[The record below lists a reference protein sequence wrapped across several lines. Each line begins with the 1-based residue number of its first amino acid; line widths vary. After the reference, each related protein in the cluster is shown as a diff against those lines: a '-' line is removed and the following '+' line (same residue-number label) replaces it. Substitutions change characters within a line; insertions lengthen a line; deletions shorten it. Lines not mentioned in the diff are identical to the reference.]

1 MRPFV
6 MPGLLVPVVLA
17 GIACRTADPADS
29 SPPQARR
36 LRADVEWLAADEREG
51 RRAGTSAA
59 MEAGEWIA
67 RRLSELG
74 LEPAGESGYL
84 QHFEVPLP
92 PRDGGSSSVSVGDRS
107 WSAPEVVPLYCS
119 EGGSASGPIVFAGY
133 GLVDEERGWNEYTG
147 GADIQG
153 SIVLIVR
160 GAPTGSDS
168 DWGGRASIFHKV
180 MTAKRSGASAVLL
193 AQHPSGT
200 EPMLPFSTGR
210 SGLAGIPALSLSARA
225 AEDLLGRSFRAL
237 VEERDRA
244 AASAMAPPG
253 PIAINQQVEA
263 TADIERAKGQAANVL
278 ALLRGVGGGPAVV
291 VGAHY
296 DHLGLGGTGSLANDV
311 VGEVHNGADDNASGT
326 ACVLELARVLS
337 RGPAPRG
344 DVLFAL
350 WSGEEL
356 GLLGSEHWA
365 RNPTIDLEQVS
376 ANLNLDMVGRV
387 ENGKLQILGAGSSGP
402 FEQMLDELGERHRLD
417 LQVSLSGQGIGGSDH
432 QTFLKREIPAL
443 HLFSGV
449 HADYHKPS
457 DDAVRFEAE
466 GARRVVELCID
477 LVGNIQAQE
486 QLAYVQPVR
495 DPAQRTSGA
504 SGLRVWFG
512 TVPEYA
518 SDEKGLLLAGTS
530 PGSPAERAG
539 LLQGDLIVQIGDL
552 PIASI
557 YDFMYALEIHKPG
570 DVVHTRYVRDGRVE
584 EVPVTLATREL
595 E

>member
-1 MRPFV
+1 
-6 MPGLLVPVVLA
+6 
-17 GIACRTADPADS
+17 
-29 SPPQARR
+29 
-36 LRADVEWLAADEREG
+36 
-51 RRAGTSAA
+51 
-59 MEAGEWIA
+59 
-67 RRLSELG
+67 
-74 LEPAGESGYL
+74 
-84 QHFEVPLP
+84 
-92 PRDGGSSSVSVGDRS
+92 
-107 WSAPEVVPLYCS
+107 
-119 EGGSASGPIVFAGY
+119 
-133 GLVDEERGWNEYTG
+133 
-147 GADIQG
+147 
-153 SIVLIVR
+153 
-160 GAPTGSDS
+160 
-168 DWGGRASIFHKV
+168 
-180 MTAKRSGASAVLL
+180 
-193 AQHPSGT
+193 
-200 EPMLPFSTGR
+200 MLPFSTGR

-402 FEQMLDELGERHRLD
+402 FEQMLDELASSARFRRCT
-417 LQVSLSGQGIGGSDH
+417 SSAASTPITTSRATTRSGSRPKVRAAWSSSASTSWATSRRRSSSR
-432 QTFLKREIPAL
+432 TFNR
-443 HLFSGV
+443 
-449 HADYHKPS
+449 
-457 DDAVRFEAE
+457 
-466 GARRVVELCID
+466 
-477 LVGNIQAQE
+477 
-486 QLAYVQPVR
+486 
-495 DPAQRTSGA
+495 
-504 SGLRVWFG
+504 
-512 TVPEYA
+512 
-518 SDEKGLLLAGTS
+518 
-530 PGSPAERAG
+530 
-539 LLQGDLIVQIGDL
+539 
-552 PIASI
+552 
-557 YDFMYALEIHKPG
+557 
-570 DVVHTRYVRDGRVE
+570 
-584 EVPVTLATREL
+584 
-595 E
+595 